1 MSTSYKNR
9 PVAIGLAIASLLFI
23 PGIHKFYLR
32 QPAWGVLYLLIGFSP
47 LGVIPKISSM
57 VEALWYLAQG
67 QHTFDQNFNSGTT
80 LMPQPISPVSVAP
93 AMPPVNAAQVGAV
106 ADALRQLD
114 QLRQDGLISEYEFEQ
129 KRRQLLDR
137 ML

>member
-1 MSTSYKNR
+1 MLINYKNR
-9 PVAIGLAIASLLFI
+9 PVAVGLAIASLFVM

-47 LGVIPKISSM
+47 LGVIPRISSM
-57 VEALWYLAQG
+57 IEALWYLTQG

-80 LMPQPISPVSVAP
+80 LIPQPISPVSVAP
-93 AMPPVNAAQVGAV
+93 PMPPVNAAHVGAV

-114 QLRQDGLISEYEFEQ
+114 RLRQDGLISEYEFEQ